1 MPGQAESSL
10 CDERMFFLKKIWIS
24 VFIALLLLAVLF
36 VFIYIKGLYP
46 IRFYETTWNVDIPD
60 SATEEYS
67 FETVTALNGE
77 CTKFSVLTVDGEN
90 SFFDDFKSGKNN
102 QFESRMKDILEQIDC
117 DENYYPDFSK
127 EYLWNLKTVVDDSLY
142 MMYDYETE
150 KLFIIADVW

>member
-1 MPGQAESSL
+1 MGKQKIL
-10 CDERMFFLKKIWIS
+10 YVMKGCFCLKKIWLS
-24 VFIALLLLAVLF
+24 VLVALLLLAVLS
-36 VFIYIKGLYP
+36 VFIYVKGLYP
-46 IRFYETTWNVDIPD
+46 TRFYETNWNIDIPD

-77 CTKFSVLTVDGEN
+77 CTKFSVLTVNGEN
-90 SFFDDFKSGKNN
+90 SFFDDFKSDRNN

-127 EYLWNLKTVVDDSLY
+127 DYLWNLKTVVDDSLY
-142 MMYDYETE
+142 MMYDCETE

>member
-1 MPGQAESSL
+1 MGKQKIL
-10 CDERMFFLKKIWIS
+10 YVMKGCFYLKKIWLS
-24 VFIALLLLAVLF
+24 VLVALLLLAVLS

-46 IRFYETTWNVDIPD
+46 TRFYETNWNIDIPD

-67 FETVTALNGE
+67 FETATALNGE
-77 CTKFSVLTVDGEN
+77 CTKFSVLTVNGEN
-90 SFFDDFKSGKNN
+90 SFFDDFKSDRNN

-127 EYLWNLKTVVDDSLY
+127 DYLWNLKTVVDDSLY